1 MKKSTLFTLV
11 ALFILIP
18 ATLLLGKNLPG
29 RGYYITCTL
38 LVVYLLIPFFLAFEG
53 KKPDARELVLIAI
66 MCALAVASRAAF
78 LWLPNFKPIYAII
91 ILTGIVFGPQAG
103 FLVGAVSAF
112 ASNFLFGQGPWT
124 PWQMMAYGAC
134 GCLAGLCYYKKSRL
148 PRDPMSLGLFGFLS
162 VLFVVC
168 PLLDTSTV
176 VTALTVYTPA
186 SIASVYLAGL
196 WVNLIQAVCTFV
208 ALLVLSKPFLTKL
221 QRILTKYGLDR

>member
-1 MKKSTLFTLV
+1 MKKSTLFTLL
-11 ALFILIP
+11 ALFVLIP
-18 ATLLLGKNLPG
+18 VTLVLGKFLPG
-29 RGYYITCTL
+29 RSYYITCTL
-38 LVVYLLIPFFLAFEG
+38 LVVYLLIPFFLSFEG

-66 MCALAVASRAAF
+66 LCALAVASRWVF
-78 LWLPNFKPIYAII
+78 LWLPNFKPIYAVI
-91 ILTGIVFGPQAG
+91 ILSGMVFGPQAG

-124 PWQMMAYGAC
+124 PWQMMAYGVC
-134 GCLAGLCYYKKSRL
+134 GCLAGLCYYKKNSL

-176 VTALTVYTPA
+176 VTSLTVYTPA

-196 WVNLIQAVCTFV
+196 WVNLIQAICTFV
-208 ALLVLSKPFLTKL
+208 ALLLLSKPFLAKL
-221 QRILTKYGLDR
+221 QRILIKYGLDR